1 VHTEEGENV
10 DPITRFPVE
19 VIKGYAQRPGSHSLF
34 DIGDKE
40 NAEYPFLHVHTEEG
54 ENVDPIT
61 RFPVEVIKGYTKA
74 PNGLKRV
81 IAI

>member
-1 VHTEEGENV
+1 M
-10 DPITRFPVE
+10 
-19 VIKGYAQRPGSHSLF
+19 
-34 DIGDKE
+34 
-40 NAEYPFLHVHTEEG
+40 HVHTEEG